1 MYWSETNDWIRWGY
15 VVLQIYKQL
24 VQTDRVL
31 LGFTELLCFKKLKQN
46 LRYCYLVI
54 QIIRQQLFW
63 RNQTD
68 YFYKKLTSSRH
79 LKKHVSCNL
88 DTWSRQA
95 PKINW
100 IWSSAIPSLVLTY
113 WILRHPGFRGSFFP
127 RNYKNLLASVACYLS
142 YKVFYLNKYWRT
154 NRHSPGLVE
163 VVTAKGK
170 S

>member
-1 MYWSETNDWIRWGY
+1 MHKD
-15 VVLQIYKQL
+15 VLIWNQWFHQMRQCYIVDIEKL

-31 LGFTELLCFKKLKQN
+31 LGFIELLCFKKLKQN

-68 YFYKKLTSSRH
+68 YFYKKLTWSRH

-127 RNYKNLLASVACYLS
+127 RNYKIVLLQLLVSWHTMCHLIP
-142 YKVFYLNKYWRT
+142 T
-154 NRHSPGLVE
+154 NTGGLINIVL
-163 VVTAKGK
+163 V
-170 S
+170 